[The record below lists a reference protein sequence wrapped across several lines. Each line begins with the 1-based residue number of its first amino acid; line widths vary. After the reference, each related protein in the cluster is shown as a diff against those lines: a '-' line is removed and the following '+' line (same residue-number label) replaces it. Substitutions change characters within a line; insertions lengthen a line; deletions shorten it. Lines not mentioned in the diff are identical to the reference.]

1 MKQNREKWIKEETIS
16 SFQPGEMQPE
26 RDHNFKGEKTE
37 TGELNGRKFRKAVNG
52 GWFSFEME
60 VLPDIPQDLVI
71 SYWGNLGDIYK
82 FNIEIDGT
90 PIATIIIHWWGD
102 HFVDKTYHIP
112 FELTKDKHKV
122 TVSFK
127 ALDNKTVAG
136 PIFNCKIAKR

>member
-1 MKQNREKWIKEETIS
+1 M
-16 SFQPGEMQPE
+16 
-26 RDHNFKGEKTE
+26 
-37 TGELNGRKFRKAVNG
+37 
-52 GWFSFEME
+52 
-60 VLPDIPQDLVI
+60 
-71 SYWGNLGDIYK
+71 GDIYK

-112 FELTKDKHKV
+112 LELTKDKHKV

-136 PIFNCKIAKR
+136 PIFNCKIVKR